1 MREMSSLIY
10 NASEEQVIR
19 ARNQLKAS
27 ILFSQDGPG
36 GGLPALKNLFCL
48 LAFRRPA
55 AKIPVSMQ
63 VGALL
68 CEFACC
74 MSAAWLDC
82 HGCGIGVAEDIARQ
96 LLVYGRRVPK
106 AELFARIDAVD
117 EETVKEVAS
126 RFIYDQ
132 ELAIAA
138 MGDTQTLPDYN
149 WFRRRTYWLRY

>member
-1 MREMSSLIY
+1 MELSNSRHPLATCSSAMERS
-10 NASEEQVIR
+10 AS
-19 ARNQLKAS
+19 
-27 ILFSQDGPG
+27 
-36 GGLPALKNLFCL
+36 
-48 LAFRRPA
+48 
-55 AKIPVSMQ
+55 VSWCD
-63 VGALL
+63 VFIA
-68 CEFACC
+68 
-74 MSAAWLDC
+74 
-82 HGCGIGVAEDIARQ
+82 GVAEDIARQ

>member
-1 MREMSSLIY
+1 MM
-10 NASEEQVIR
+10 
-19 ARNQLKAS
+19 
-27 ILFSQDGPG
+27 G
-36 GGLPALKNLFCL
+36 GMGPALFRKQWCCIWQGQI
-48 LAFRRPA
+48 LAQIA
-55 AKIPVSMQ
+55 GLV
-63 VGALL
+63 
-68 CEFACC
+68 CC
-74 MSAAWLDC
+74 S
-82 HGCGIGVAEDIARQ
+82 GVAEDIARQ
-96 LLVYGRRVPK
+96 LLVYGRRIPK